1 MRDDLR
7 LAAIEKLEVVL
18 LQICDGVPRPVADN
32 NVVDSCVLISATG
45 SLAGFE
51 SCDVIGDDGAGAG
64 DDWGAAVEFGDGEA
78 ELGAAGVGGV
88 CARKGTT
95 TPTQQ
100 SQRKV
105 KRKVKGK
112 ARPLL
117 GRRLTVEMPMGN
129 SLKPR
134 RSYSSIHPYAQSDR
148 TLSGAADDFTLASCF
163 CQLPGAPV

>member
-1 MRDDLR
+1 
-7 LAAIEKLEVVL
+7 
-18 LQICDGVPRPVADN
+18 
-32 NVVDSCVLISATG
+32 VLISATG

-78 ELGAAGVGGV
+78 ELGGAEVGGV
-88 CARKGTT
+88 CARKGMT
-95 TPTQQ
+95 TPAQK
-100 SQRKV
+100 SQ
-105 KRKVKGK
+105 RKVKGK

-134 RSYSSIHPYAQSDR
+134 RSYSSIHPYAQ
-148 TLSGAADDFTLASCF
+148 
-163 CQLPGAPV
+163 